1 MQIFKILKKLPNPS
15 KNMSHVGIGIIF
27 LIVLIAVV
35 ILFGNRNSI
44 YSIKGETQTLTIFT
58 SSNPIN
64 EWEFSQGQLFYLGLD
79 LQEETFELGHDI
91 RLSEDDRLTVEPGTH
106 IKVTSVHRQN
116 QTNVVFVMKNDGKVV
131 ATLIKDG
138 QQTSL
143 SDYIEL
149 TVEITQPLALP
160 FEGTA
165 YIGEDIGTDVDS
177 LLMSGEVSILEQR
190 FLSSGR
196 YQGEVYNLNTGDR
209 AFVTQHGNTTI
220 SKGFIRVTDNESFYF
235 SAISEG
241 NEARVIRYGSQDL
254 VLAPSIWSRV
264 TKDPNVAAI
273 TSLIALMF
281 LLLECYLIIRE
292 TVLVKS
298 DNE

>member
-1 MQIFKILKKLPNPS
+1 
-15 KNMSHVGIGIIF
+15 MSHVGIGIIF

-91 RLSEDDRLTVEPGTH
+91 RLSEDDRLTVEPGTQ

-292 TVLVKS
+292 TVLIKS

>member
-91 RLSEDDRLTVEPGTH
+91 RLSEDDRLTVEPGTQ

-116 QTNVVFVMKNDGKVV
+116 QTNVVFVMK
-131 ATLIKDG
+131 
-138 QQTSL
+138 
-143 SDYIEL
+143 
-149 TVEITQPLALP
+149 
-160 FEGTA
+160 
-165 YIGEDIGTDVDS
+165 
-177 LLMSGEVSILEQR
+177 
-190 FLSSGR
+190 
-196 YQGEVYNLNTGDR
+196 
-209 AFVTQHGNTTI
+209 
-220 SKGFIRVTDNESFYF
+220 
-235 SAISEG
+235 
-241 NEARVIRYGSQDL
+241 
-254 VLAPSIWSRV
+254 
-264 TKDPNVAAI
+264 
-273 TSLIALMF
+273 
-281 LLLECYLIIRE
+281 
-292 TVLVKS
+292 KS
-298 DNE
+298 